1 MSQTSSS
8 RRARWDER
16 YAGKDLVWS
25 AGPNERFAEEVGG
38 LELGR
43 ALDVACGEGR
53 NALWLAEQG
62 WDVTAIDFSQVAID
76 KARRI
81 ATRRKLTIDWL
92 CEDISA
98 YAVTES
104 EYDLV
109 SLLYMHTDPRERR
122 KWLANVLSAVKPG
135 GTFLYIGHDPSN
147 IASGVGG
154 PQDPRYLPD
163 ADELARDMD
172 GFEIEFAGVI
182 ERSVSSDPGHAK
194 ETKGEALDTLV
205 RAVRN

>member
-1 MSQTSSS
+1 
-8 RRARWDER
+8 
-16 YAGKDLVWS
+16 VWS
-25 AGPNERFAEEVGG
+25 AGPNERFAAEVGG
-38 LELGR
+38 LKPGR

-62 WDVTAIDFSQVAID
+62 WDVTAIDFSRVAID

-92 CEDISA
+92 CEDISS
-98 YAVTES
+98 YAVS
-104 EYDLV
+104 GSAYDLV
-109 SLLYMHTDPRERR
+109 ALMYMHTDPAERR
-122 KWLANVLSAVKPG
+122 KWLANVLGAVKPG

-147 IASGVGG
+147 IALGVGG

-163 ADELARDMD
+163 ADELVRNMA

-182 ERSVSSDPGHAK
+182 ERAVSSDPGHAK
-194 ETKGEALDTLV
+194 ENQGRALDTLV